1 MNLYKY
7 VVIQITAFRNR
18 SKFRRIVARYSCDHY
33 VKSYSFWNQ
42 LLTSNKNVSLIDKI
56 HLCIVFYKTNSQNNE
71 DRFDY
76 SKLYNFSLNIL
87 STIF

>member
-56 HLCIVFYKTNSQNNE
+56 HLFVVFYKTNSQNNE